1 MSDGFFQSP
10 GGVSFCTIKQLN
22 SFVCLIFPLSQ
33 RLKPSSR
40 KFMDCL
46 GDFSRHAFHFVVNA
60 NLEAVFLSFLTLQL
74 FAITTL
80 LCARRLVNE
89 PLAIVTLII
98 SLP

>member
-1 MSDGFFQSP
+1 
-10 GGVSFCTIKQLN
+10 
-22 SFVCLIFPLSQ
+22 
-33 RLKPSSR
+33 
-40 KFMDCL
+40 MDCL

-89 PLAIVTLII
+89 PLAIVMLIV